1 MSEPIGASLVRIRTK
16 AGSVAGAGFLVGKR
30 HVLTCA
36 HVVAQALDLPKN
48 AIDQPSSTVSLD
60 FPQLA
65 SHTMFTAEVVY
76 WYPEQGDGRGDIAGL
91 KLLDKPPVGAEAIHF
106 APADQIWGH
115 PYCAF
120 GFPTGQD
127 DGVWSEGRLLE
138 RQGTNWIQLVD
149 DKIPGFAIIRG
160 FSGAPVWDRQLQ
172 GVVGMIV
179 TFIEQPGLKVAFAI
193 PYDVLIEEWQELRD
207 VVLPLVPRNPYKGL
221 HAFTEHDTGDFFGR
235 NSLIDELAAK
245 VETALTRKQ
254 KEGQCARLLAVI
266 GPSGSGKS
274 SAVMAGLL
282 PSLRD
287 GEVFN
292 SEEWVYL
299 DLVFPGEH
307 PLNAL
312 AASLAKQK
320 ELSARGAVSLK
331 KDLIL
336 PDASSL
342 HLLVCQL
349 AASPQQRVVLIVDQ
363 FEEVFTLTTD
373 EAERGHFF
381 DLLTT
386 AVEQSGPLFV
396 ILTLRAD
403 FYDRPMHYPKLYRL
417 IDDHKVS
424 VLPME
429 RDDLRK
435 VIEGPANL
443 SDVKLTFERGLVD
456 ELLLEMQGQSGALP
470 LLEFTLDQ
478 LVQRRNGR
486 QLTLQAYREMGGVK
500 EALSQHAEETF
511 KALPSD
517 EHRQMAQDIFLR
529 LIEPGGTEQDTTR
542 RRAAREEFERADS
555 QQAQQMQQTLEAFI
569 RERLLTTNQI
579 NDIAIIEVSHETL
592 IQKWDRL
599 ATWLAEWL
607 RDKRNDILIQQS
619 LSKDAE
625 EWKRQN
631 RPRDRLYRGAQLK
644 EAQEW
649 ARRDSPSKEEV
660 AFLKASATQRTLS
673 LVGLVVVVLLL
684 ISLAGVAGWFALTRP
699 HDPTLVTTLQ
709 DSVSGSLRY
718 CIDNAPSGST
728 IRFAQGMRGII
739 ELTGGGLAFAGGKQ
753 LTIAGPGA
761 NQLAISGSNL
771 DAIIHISKD
780 AKLDIS
786 DLSFKNSETVNDAFL
801 FNEGTLTL
809 TNSIVSNN
817 KTTAGGAIFVNSV
830 SSGGNSLGGGIEN
843 RGILTVINSIISNNS
858 SSGDPGDGLGG
869 GIENEGQ
876 LAVIH
881 STFSRNS
888 ASSYDGGNSFGGSI
902 DNYGRLTV
910 TSSTFSN
917 NSVSSTSGGKS
928 EGGGI
933 FNHSHGTLTVTSSTF
948 SHNSASSSGNNG
960 LSQGGGIENDGK
972 LTAVTSTFSNN
983 SVSSTSGGTS
993 LGGGIFN
1000 SGYGTLMV
1008 TSSTFSDNS
1017 ASGNKEG
1024 SGGGIENDGS
1034 LTVTVSTFVRNS
1046 ASSNQDAFGG
1056 GIDNYGSSAIIRF
1069 CTIYSNMSE
1078 EGGGIWTDP
1087 TNRNQMNISSS
1098 IIAANSANSAQNGPD
1113 ISGSLISGGYNLLT
1127 NVAGVTGLDARTDK
1141 RVTLS
1146 DLKLDPTLR
1155 NNGGPTQTLTLLPGS
1170 QAIDAVPRQA
1180 CSITVTDVSGHTV
1193 TITTDQRDNPRPDGS
1208 ENACDIGAYESS
1220 YQG

>member
-179 TFIEQPGLKVAFAI
+179 T
-193 PYDVLIEEWQELRD
+193 
-207 VVLPLVPRNPYKGL
+207 
-221 HAFTEHDTGDFFGR
+221 FTEHDTGDFFGR

-529 LIEPGGTEQDTTR
+529 LIEPGGTEQDTT
-542 RRAAREEFERADS
+542 
-555 QQAQQMQQTLEAFI
+555 
-569 RERLLTTNQI
+569 
-579 NDIAIIEVSHETL
+579 
-592 IQKWDRL
+592 
-599 ATWLAEWL
+599 
-607 RDKRNDILIQQS
+607 
-619 LSKDAE
+619 
-625 EWKRQN
+625 
-631 RPRDRLYRGAQLK
+631 
-644 EAQEW
+644 
-649 ARRDSPSKEEV
+649 
-660 AFLKASATQRTLS
+660 
-673 LVGLVVVVLLL
+673 
-684 ISLAGVAGWFALTRP
+684 
-699 HDPTLVTTLQ
+699 
-709 DSVSGSLRY
+709 
-718 CIDNAPSGST
+718 
-728 IRFAQGMRGII
+728 
-739 ELTGGGLAFAGGKQ
+739 
-753 LTIAGPGA
+753 
-761 NQLAISGSNL
+761 
-771 DAIIHISKD
+771 
-780 AKLDIS
+780 
-786 DLSFKNSETVNDAFL
+786 
-801 FNEGTLTL
+801 
-809 TNSIVSNN
+809 
-817 KTTAGGAIFVNSV
+817 
-830 SSGGNSLGGGIEN
+830 
-843 RGILTVINSIISNNS
+843 
-858 SSGDPGDGLGG
+858 
-869 GIENEGQ
+869 
-876 LAVIH
+876 
-881 STFSRNS
+881 
-888 ASSYDGGNSFGGSI
+888 
-902 DNYGRLTV
+902 
-910 TSSTFSN
+910 
-917 NSVSSTSGGKS
+917 
-928 EGGGI
+928 
-933 FNHSHGTLTVTSSTF
+933 
-948 SHNSASSSGNNG
+948 
-960 LSQGGGIENDGK
+960 
-972 LTAVTSTFSNN
+972 
-983 SVSSTSGGTS
+983 
-993 LGGGIFN
+993 
-1000 SGYGTLMV
+1000 
-1008 TSSTFSDNS
+1008 
-1017 ASGNKEG
+1017 
-1024 SGGGIENDGS
+1024 
-1034 LTVTVSTFVRNS
+1034 
-1046 ASSNQDAFGG
+1046 
-1056 GIDNYGSSAIIRF
+1056 
-1069 CTIYSNMSE
+1069 
-1078 EGGGIWTDP
+1078 
-1087 TNRNQMNISSS
+1087 
-1098 IIAANSANSAQNGPD
+1098 
-1113 ISGSLISGGYNLLT
+1113 
-1127 NVAGVTGLDARTDK
+1127 
-1141 RVTLS
+1141 
-1146 DLKLDPTLR
+1146 
-1155 NNGGPTQTLTLLPGS
+1155 
-1170 QAIDAVPRQA
+1170 
-1180 CSITVTDVSGHTV
+1180 
-1193 TITTDQRDNPRPDGS
+1193 
-1208 ENACDIGAYESS
+1208 
-1220 YQG
+1220 